1 MGTSVTLDSVEPWK
15 QVGLILLM
23 LLIGILMLYQESI
36 SSMVKIWLRSDTHA
50 HGFLIAP
57 ISLYLVWQKRDSLI
71 RIMPE
76 PESRGLI
83 VILVLSII
91 WLLAAQINIAEL
103 MHLFTVLVVIAA
115 IASMLGR
122 HATKEILFPLLYLL
136 FAVPM
141 GEELIEPLQDFTAVF
156 VVAALKA
163 TGIPVLLEGR
173 FFSIPSGDFEVAKA
187 CSGIRYLM
195 VTVALGTVFAYLT
208 YTSTKKRLI
217 FIGVCI
223 ITPIIANGLRAY
235 GIVMLAHLSDM
246 KLAVGV
252 DHFIYGWVFFGIIIF
267 ILFGVGAKW
276 KDKKVHNAS
285 TYEISEGSNKS
296 KNRYLLSALLILVS
310 SSVGPLAYAYQ
321 NMAPDASNYKLII
334 MDHGSEWS
342 ISDINEINW
351 SPDYRYAADVFFKQ
365 YSYNSDNVYLYVGMY
380 TNENKNAELVSSENK
395 LYKSGIWMRV
405 SESDAKVTIKGNKQ
419 ETINELILRSGN
431 TKLLVWSWYN
441 ISGNKAD
448 GKYRAKLYQAWK
460 KISGTETG
468 SAIIAVATEFDDDP
482 TSGRYKLERFINSV
496 WPVINY
502 KTINA
507 AGK

>member
-1 MGTSVTLDSVEPWK
+1 
-15 QVGLILLM
+15 
-23 LLIGILMLYQESI
+23 
-36 SSMVKIWLRSDTHA
+36 MVNIWLRSDTHA
-50 HGFLIAP
+50 HGFLIVP
-57 ISLYLVWQKRDSLI
+57 ISLYLVWQKRNSLF
-71 RIMPE
+71 RIAPE

-83 VILVLSII
+83 LILVLSII
-91 WLLAAQINIAEL
+91 WLFAAQINIAEL
-103 MHLFTVLVVIAA
+103 MHLFTVLIIIAT
-115 IASMLGR
+115 IATMLGR

-252 DHFIYGWVFFGIIIF
+252 DHFIYGWLFFGIIIF

-285 TYEISEGSNKS
+285 IYETLEENNKS
-296 KNRYLLSALLILVS
+296 KNRYLLSALLILMS
-310 SSVGPLAYAYQ
+310 SAVGPLAYAYQ
-321 NMAPDASNYKLII
+321 NMASEVFNYKLNII
-334 MDHGSEWS
+334 DHGSEWS
-342 ISDINEINW
+342 ISDENDINW
-351 SPDYRYAADVFFKQ
+351 SPDYRYATEIFFRK
-365 YSYNSDNVYLYVGMY
+365 YRYDNGNIFLYVGMY

-395 LYKSGIWMRV
+395 LYKSGVWMRV
-405 SESDAKVTIKGNKQ
+405 SESDVNVTIKGNRQ
-419 ETINELILRSGN
+419 ENINELILRSGN
-431 TKLLVWSWYN
+431 TNLLVWSWYN
-441 ISGNKAD
+441 ISGNKAA
-448 GKYRAKLYQAWK
+448 GKYKAKLYQAWK
-460 KISGTETG
+460 KITGTETG
-468 SAIIAVATEFDDDP
+468 SAIIAVATDFDDDP
-482 TSGRYKLERFINSV
+482 SSGRHKLKKFINSV
-496 WPVINY
+496 WPVVKY
-502 KTINA
+502 KTINT
-507 AGK
+507 AGE